1 MPEHLKSATNTK
13 EFDSY
18 LKSFVKKK
26 EQQHRK
32 KVLHE
37 IATSL
42 ALMLAG

>member
-1 MPEHLKSATNTK
+1 MPEHLKNTPNTK

-32 KVLHE
+32 KVLQE

-42 ALMLAG
+42 ALMIAG